1 MSTNYSSQMN
11 NHISRQEKSGNPILN
26 MSFGGKLSL
35 AFGVIIAIYTGL
47 SALLYH
53 GFSDARQSTDWNSH
67 SYEVVGKLNAA
78 LESMINRETGLRGY
92 LLSGKEEFLEP
103 YVAGSEGFSE
113 AINAVRRLTSDNPQ
127 AQTLVNQLEKLGN
140 NWAQQH
146 AEKAI
151 QQMRDP
157 STRQAAQA
165 MEIEGRGKA
174 YMDEFRAV
182 LADFSAMEKGLLTQR
197 SGDLQDSFSSS
208 QTMLLVGGVGS
219 IVCALLAS
227 WALLR
232 LIGRPVQ
239 GLTAAMERAA
249 SGDLTATYA
258 GNGRRDEIGRM
269 IDTFDV
275 FRANMIEAERL
286 RKERAEAEIRTQA
299 ERRAEMAK
307 LADRFEAS
315 VQAVVK
321 TVASSAEEI
330 QASSNRMVKGAN
342 GTDEQA
348 TTVAAAAEQATNN
361 VQTVAAAAEEL
372 AASIAEI
379 GRRVDESSNKARVAA
394 QQSNSTQET
403 IRGLAGAAERI
414 GDVVQLIADI
424 ASQTNLLA
432 LNATIEAA
440 RAGEAGKGFA
450 VVASE
455 VKSLA
460 TQTSKATSEIAAQIE
475 GIQNETTRAVTAID
489 QIVKSVEDVHVIS
502 ANIASAVQ
510 EQNAATGEI
519 ARNVTEASAGTAEVT
534 RSIGGVRHAAS
545 ETGSAAVQMQG
556 LAGTLG
562 AESQKLQ
569 LEVNKFLAEIRHG

>member
-1 MSTNYSSQMN
+1 MSTNHSSQMSN
-11 NHISRQEKSGNPILN
+11 TISPQEKSGNPILN

-35 AFGVIIAIYTGL
+35 AFGVVIAIYTAL
-47 SALLYH
+47 STTLYF
-53 GFSDARQSTDWNSH
+53 GFNNARQGIDWNSH
-67 SYEVVGKLNAA
+67 SREVILTLDTA

-103 YVAGSEGFSE
+103 YNAGNKGFSE
-113 AINAVRRLTSDNPQ
+113 AINTVRRLTSDNPQ
-127 AQTLVNQLEKLGN
+127 AQTLVNQLDKLGN

-182 LADFSAMEKGLLTQR
+182 LADFSAMEKGLLNKR
-197 SGDLQDSFSSS
+197 SNDLQSSFSTN
-208 QTMLLVGGVGS
+208 QTMLVVGGIFSV
-219 IVCALLAS
+219 VCALLAS

-249 SGDLTATYA
+249 SGDLTATYG

-286 RKERAEAEIRTQA
+286 RKERAEADVRTQA
-299 ERRAEMAK
+299 ERRAEMIK

-321 TVASSAEEI
+321 TVANSAEEI
-330 QASSNRMVKGAN
+330 QTSSNRMVKGAN

-394 QQSNSTQET
+394 EQSNSTQET